1 MGAIVSLPFQIAGTW
16 VASCCGSMCFS
27 LVSKSLKSIGSSFST
42 RLSYAFLFLL
52 NTILSWVM
60 LTDFARSKLEKLSK
74 FQCEGVECG
83 FFAVHRINFSLG
95 IFHVILAAMLVGVHS
110 TTNPRS
116 KIQNNFWAP
125 KILLWLVFIVVSFLI
140 PDKFYIGW
148 STYVSVFC
156 GALFLLIGLILLVD
170 FAHEWAETCIEHVE
184 NEDEYSSVWKTI
196 LISGTS
202 LMYLGS
208 LVMTILIYV
217 FFCKSGCSMN
227 QAAAT
232 VNLILSIIIT
242 VLSLN
247 RTIQEY
253 NPNCGLAQAAIVS
266 VYCTYLTL
274 SACASEPDDKQCNPL
289 IRSRGTRTASVV
301 LGAIFTFITIAYTT
315 TRAAANSAFN
325 GNNGGGA
332 ITINYDDPVSTE
344 PIISTQPSARN
355 EMRLQAIRE
364 AVAVGTL
371 PESALHDQSWLY
383 DDEDDEDEEKVSTKY
398 NYALFHIIFFFA
410 TQWIAVLLTMNVQQD
425 DFGDFVPV
433 GRTYFY
439 SWVKI
444 VSAWICYLI
453 YGWSLVAPVLMPER
467 FGF

>member
-1 MGAIVSLPFQIAGTW
+1 MGAIVSLPFQIVGTW
-16 VASCCGSMCFS
+16 IASCCGSMFFS
-27 LVSKSLKSIGSSFST
+27 LISKSFSSIGSSFST
-42 RLSYAFLFLL
+42 RLSYAFLFLI

-60 LTDFARSKLEKLSK
+60 LTDFAKGKLEKISR
-74 FQCEGVECG
+74 FQCIAEDCG
-83 FFAVHRINFSLG
+83 LVAVHRINFALG
-95 IFHVILAAMLVGVHS
+95 LLHIILATMLVGVNS
-110 TTNPRS
+110 TANPRS

-125 KILLWLVFIVVSFLI
+125 KILLWIIFVIVSFLI
-140 PDKFYIGW
+140 PDKFFIGW

-156 GALFLLIGLILLVD
+156 GALFLFVGLILLVD

-184 NEDEYSSVWKTI
+184 NEDEYSGVWKTI
-196 LISGTS
+196 LVSGTS
-202 LMYLGS
+202 IMYLGT
-208 LVMTILIYV
+208 LVMIVLMFV
-217 FFCKSGCSMN
+217 FFCNDGCSMN
-227 QAAAT
+227 KTSAAINLVLT
-232 VNLILSIIIT
+232 VLIT
-242 VLSLN
+242 FLSLN

-274 SACASEPDDKQCNPL
+274 SAFASEPDDKLCNPL
-289 IRSRGTRTASVV
+289 IRSKGTRTASVV
-301 LGAIFTFITIAYTT
+301 LGAIFTFVAIAYTT

-325 GNNGGGA
+325 GGNGGGA
-332 ITINYDDPVSTE
+332 IAINYDDPVDTE
-344 PIISTQPSARN
+344 PIVTSQPSARN

-383 DDEDDEDEEKVSTKY
+383 DDADEEDEERVTTKY
-398 NYALFHIIFFFA
+398 NYALFHVIFFLA
-410 TQWIAVLLTMNVQQD
+410 TQWVAVLLTMNVNQS

-444 VSAWICYLI
+444 VSAWICYMI
-453 YGWSLVAPVLMPER
+453 YGWSLIAPVLMPER